1 MVTIENFLTWL
12 KLVPLPNHS
21 NEGVTYAFLDRV
33 LSGFGDIIKIFINQH
48 MKFYGEFQ
56 KFCENALIE

>member
-1 MVTIENFLTWL
+1 M
-12 KLVPLPNHS
+12 PNHI

-33 LSGFGDIIKIFINQH
+33 LSRLGDMIEIFINQH
-48 MKFYGEFQ
+48 MKFHAEFQ